1 MDEKINILPF
11 NGSNDTATAM
21 AMMNNNPWM
30 YLVMLALFGGGNWGN
45 RGNNGILDMETQSK
59 LNSLTSQIN
68 DNNNNQWA
76 REAIQGNTFAIS
88 QLSQSLGV
96 DYNALQGAINNV
108 VMAVTN
114 LGTQNGMGFAG
125 VTNAINLGNLN
136 LVQQLKDCCCNI
148 KTQILQQGYEGR
160 IETINQTNDLQ
171 TSQRVENSLT
181 RTEIAAFRQAW
192 EAKNY
197 QDVVAEKTRLQTELD
212 LLRTQNQN
220 AALVLPISQE
230 LNNLKMQMANFMN
243 AYSGKTT
250 ATSTGN

>member
-1 MDEKINILPF
+1 MDERINILPF

-45 RGNNGILDMETQSK
+45 GNSNGVLDMETQSK
-59 LNSLTSQIN
+59 LNSLTNQIN

-96 DYNALQGAINNV
+96 DYNALQGAINGV
-108 VMAVTN
+108 VMAITN
-114 LGTQNGMGFAG
+114 LGAQNGMGFAG
-125 VTNAINLGNLN
+125 VTNAVNLGNLN
-136 LVQQLKDCCCNI
+136 LVQQLKDCCCGV
-148 KTQILQQGYEGR
+148 KTQILEQGYQGR

-171 TSQRVENSLT
+171 TSLRVENGLT
-181 RTEIAAFRQAW
+181 RTEVAAFRQAW

-212 LLRTQNQN
+212 LLRAQQGT
-220 AALVLPISQE
+220 AAMLQPVTTE
-230 LNNLKMQMANFMN
+230 LNNLKTQMANFMN
-243 AYSGKTT
+243 TYSNKAAAAG
-250 ATSTGN
+250 

>member
-1 MDEKINILPF
+1 
-11 NGSNDTATAM
+11 M

-114 LGTQNGMGFAG
+114 LGTQTGMGFAG

-136 LVQQLKDCCCNI
+136 LIQQLKDCCCNV

-250 ATSTGN
+250 TTGN